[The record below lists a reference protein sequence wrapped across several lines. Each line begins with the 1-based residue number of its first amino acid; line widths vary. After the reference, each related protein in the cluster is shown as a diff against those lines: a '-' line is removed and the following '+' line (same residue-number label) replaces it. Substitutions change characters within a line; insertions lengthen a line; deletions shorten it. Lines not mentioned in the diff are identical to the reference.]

1 MSKCRLAVL
10 FGGCSPEYRV
20 SLQSAH
26 GVLTHLDPQKYEPVP
41 LGITRDGRWFLYT
54 GPYDALPDDTWHL
67 GPCCVPA
74 VLSPDRELHG
84 LLLLNAAGPS
94 TLRLDAA
101 LPVLHGRNG
110 EDGTVQGLLE
120 LAGIPV
126 AGCGVL
132 SSALCMDKELAHQ
145 VARASGVEVPRSVG
159 DNRFMAHCAV
169 QWPNVRFIGFEANE
183 WLHDEDRLIAF
194 IGGAQID
201 PYGNVNSTCIYGKG
215 DYIKP
220 QTRFTGFG
228 GANGTSSF
236 GVTRVT
242 AQSEL
247 FAAVSAAL
255 ERDDKVVVEEEV
267 SGFEVGCAVLGDRD
281 LTLGRPDEIE
291 LQKGFFTYDEKYH
304 LITAR
309 IHTPARIS
317 PSQEQAVQALSSK
330 LYRAL
335 DCRGMARVDLFLTP
349 DGRLIFNEIN
359 TIPGFTAHSR
369 YPAMMAAAG
378 LSFSQVLDRLIETAV
393 GT

>member
-145 VARASGVEVPRSVG
+145 VARASGVEVPRSVVFRAG
-159 DNRFMAHCAV
+159 EDFVLLRQRTAALS
-169 QWPNVRFIGFEANE
+169 WPLFV
-183 WLHDEDRLIAF
+183 
-194 IGGAQID
+194 
-201 PYGNVNSTCIYGKG
+201 
-215 DYIKP
+215 KP
-220 QTRFTGFG
+220 ARAG
-228 GANGTSSF
+228 SSF

-359 TIPGFTAHSR
+359 TIPGSLAFYLWEAAGTSFTALLDE
-369 YPAMMAAAG
+369 M
-378 LSFSQVLDRLIETAV
+378 LSLAFKRAREREALTFTYESNILSGVSLGGSKGGKA
-393 GT
+393 

>member
-145 VARASGVEVPRSVG
+145 VARASGVEVPRSVVFRAG
-159 DNRFMAHCAV
+159 EDFVLLRQRTAALS
-169 QWPNVRFIGFEANE
+169 WPLFV
-183 WLHDEDRLIAF
+183 
-194 IGGAQID
+194 
-201 PYGNVNSTCIYGKG
+201 
-215 DYIKP
+215 KP
-220 QTRFTGFG
+220 ARAG
-228 GANGTSSF
+228 SSF

-267 SGFEVGCAVLGDRD
+267 SGFEVGCAVFGDRD

>member
-145 VARASGVEVPRSVG
+145 VARASGVEVPRSVVFRAG
-159 DNRFMAHCAV
+159 PTA
-169 QWPNVRFIGFEANE
+169 P
-183 WLHDEDRLIAF
+183 EDRRAF
-194 IGGAQID
+194 LAPFCKARPGWLLLRRNPCYRPIRTLRRRFSRAGA
-201 PYGNVNSTCIYGKG
+201 
-215 DYIKP
+215 
-220 QTRFTGFG
+220 R
-228 GANGTSSF
+228 
-236 GVTRVT
+236 R
-242 AQSEL
+242 QS
-247 FAAVSAAL
+247 
-255 ERDDKVVVEEEV
+255 
-267 SGFEVGCAVLGDRD
+267 
-281 LTLGRPDEIE
+281 GR
-291 LQKGFFTYDEKYH
+291 
-304 LITAR
+304 
-309 IHTPARIS
+309 
-317 PSQEQAVQALSSK
+317 
-330 LYRAL
+330 
-335 DCRGMARVDLFLTP
+335 
-349 DGRLIFNEIN
+349 
-359 TIPGFTAHSR
+359 
-369 YPAMMAAAG
+369 
-378 LSFSQVLDRLIETAV
+378 
-393 GT
+393 

>member
-1 MSKCRLAVL
+1 MKTILFL
-10 FGGCSPEYRV
+10 FGGCSTEYEV

-26 GVLTHLDPQKYEPVP
+26 AVLQALDRSRYTP
-41 LGITRDGRWFLYT
+41 LAVGITREGRWLRYPGGLSHLET
-54 GPYDALPDDTWHL
+54 GDWQAQPD
-67 GPCCVPA
+67 CVPCT
-74 VLSPDRELHG
+74 LSLDRGDRRLLWLDGSGRSEGFDAAFPILHG
-84 LLLLNAAGPS
+84 K
-94 TLRLDAA
+94 
-101 LPVLHGRNG
+101 NG

-120 LAGIPV
+120 LVGAPII
-126 AGCGVL
+126 GCGAL
-132 SSALCMDKELAHQ
+132 SSALCMDKNRAHKLAALAGVQ
-145 VARASGVEVPRSVG
+145 VPGSAVFGSGASLAEMADVAGKLGYPLFVKPVRAG
-159 DNRFMAHCAV
+159 
-169 QWPNVRFIGFEANE
+169 
-183 WLHDEDRLIAF
+183 
-194 IGGAQID
+194 
-201 PYGNVNSTCIYGKG
+201 
-215 DYIKP
+215 
-220 QTRFTGFG
+220 
-228 GANGTSSF
+228 SSF

>member
-41 LGITRDGRWFLYT
+41 LGITQDGRWFLYT

-145 VARASGVEVPRSVG
+145 VARASGVEVPRSVVFRAG
-159 DNRFMAHCAV
+159 EDFVLLRQRTAALS
-169 QWPNVRFIGFEANE
+169 WPLFV
-183 WLHDEDRLIAF
+183 
-194 IGGAQID
+194 
-201 PYGNVNSTCIYGKG
+201 
-215 DYIKP
+215 KP
-220 QTRFTGFG
+220 ARAG
-228 GANGTSSF
+228 SSF

-242 AQSEL
+242 ANPNSSPPFQPRWSETTKWSL
-247 FAAVSAAL
+247 RRKSQDLKSAVPYWGTGTSRWAAPMRSNSRKAFSPTMRNTISSPPESIRLPESLRVRNRPCRRSRPNSTARLTAAVWHGWISSL
-255 ERDDKVVVEEEV
+255 
-267 SGFEVGCAVLGDRD
+267 
-281 LTLGRPDEIE
+281 RP
-291 LQKGFFTYDEKYH
+291 T
-304 LITAR
+304 
-309 IHTPARIS
+309 
-317 PSQEQAVQALSSK
+317 
-330 LYRAL
+330 
-335 DCRGMARVDLFLTP
+335 
-349 DGRLIFNEIN
+349 DG
-359 TIPGFTAHSR
+359 
-369 YPAMMAAAG
+369 
-378 LSFSQVLDRLIETAV
+378 
-393 GT
+393 